1 MIAQL
6 QEAARKARTAASL
19 IGDDAQI
26 VMMVTELG
34 LVVAGESANPNH
46 RFTTAVDYDWA
57 EIAADMTLPVRGV
70 ELVAGR
76 LAQFGAASRKAV
88 A

>member
-19 IGDDAQI
+19 IGDNAQI
-26 VMMVTELG
+26 AMMVTESG
-34 LVVAGESANPNH
+34 VVVVGEAGNPNH
-46 RFTTAVDYDWA
+46 RYTTVLNCDWI
-57 EIAADMTLPVRGV
+57 EIDANPRALVFGV
-70 ELVAGR
+70 ELVASR
-76 LAQFGAASRKAV
+76 LRQFGTASRKAV